1 MKTIIIIRSLIIGA
15 ALAYALFS
23 LTSCSK
29 SNPASARPTSDHQT
43 DVTVK
48 ANQFTVQNHDSYAT
62 LDSFS
67 INGTMY
73 RTAGAM
79 PYVVAVDS
87 LSSATLKI
95 YCTESFTQGPG
106 YMNYSCGSLATENLM
121 PNVFQT
127 GPGSNVD
134 STEFDNVPVN
144 NNAEITMVYSN

>member
-1 MKTIIIIRSLIIGA
+1 MKPFFMKTFIIVLAAIGLASCTRSN
-15 ALAYALFS
+15 
-23 LTSCSK
+23 LT
-29 SNPASARPTSDHQT
+29 PPRATSDHQT

-67 INGTMY
+67 INGVMY
-73 RTAGAM
+73 RTAGAT
-79 PYVVAVDS
+79 PYAVTVDS

-106 YMNYSCGSLATENLM
+106 YMNYNCGAFTTENLM
-121 PNVFQT
+121 PNVFPT
-127 GPGSNVD
+127 GRGSNVD